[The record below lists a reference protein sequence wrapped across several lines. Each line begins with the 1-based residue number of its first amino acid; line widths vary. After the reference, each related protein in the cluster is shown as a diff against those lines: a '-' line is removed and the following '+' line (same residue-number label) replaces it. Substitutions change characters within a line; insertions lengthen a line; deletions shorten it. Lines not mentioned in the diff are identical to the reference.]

1 MSWIFQVQVMK
12 LILILVATINSKDA
26 QNALLV
32 VTDIFKIILPD
43 LLSSLKLKLEDD
55 IISY

>member
-1 MSWIFQVQVMK
+1 MK